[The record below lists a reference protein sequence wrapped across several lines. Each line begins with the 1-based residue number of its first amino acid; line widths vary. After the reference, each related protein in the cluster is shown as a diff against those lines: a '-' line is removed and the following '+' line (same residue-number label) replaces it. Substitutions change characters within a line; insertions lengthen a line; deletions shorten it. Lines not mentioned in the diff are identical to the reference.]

1 MTNPF
6 IYGQIVQGD
15 YFADRKTELKG
26 LVTDL
31 AQNSRIFLISPRR
44 YGKTS
49 LVLSA
54 LSELKNQGFFTA
66 QLDMYKTTSL
76 EQFLAFYS
84 KALAKAS
91 ETKLESIVQSIREA
105 LASLRPK
112 IQIDS
117 QGDVSVSVERASSK
131 KDAFLLLE
139 QVLNSPEEIARKKG
153 RGFVVFFDEFQE
165 IQTLGGENLE
175 KFVRATIQ
183 HHHNVSYIFAGSK
196 QHTMVDMVN
205 KRTRAFYKMGKV
217 QFLGRIPR
225 QEFIDFISSRF
236 SQTGFTLE
244 KGVPE
249 LVLDLTNEIPHYVQH
264 LCHELWNEYRDAKKI
279 TPGSIPETIQK
290 IVLSQSPVH
299 LSTWDGLSLH
309 QRRLLQAL
317 SRGIGRN
324 LFSQEFIRLQELG
337 SPSSVQTSLRRLAK
351 KDIIQKEN
359 GEYSFSDVWLKEWV
373 KTTIP

>member
-6 IYGQIVQGD
+6 IYGQIAQGD

-26 LVTDL
+26 LVTEL

-54 LSELKNQGFFTA
+54 LSELKNQGFLTA

-76 EQFLAFYS
+76 EQFLAFYT

-91 ETKLESIVQSIREA
+91 ETKLENIVQFIREA

-112 IQIDS
+112 VQIDS
-117 QGDVSVSVERASSK
+117 QGDVSVSVESASSK

-153 RGFVVFFDEFQE
+153 KGFVVFFDEFQE

-175 KFVRATIQ
+175 KFIRAVIQ

-196 QHTMVDMVN
+196 QSAIVDMIN
-205 KRTRAFYKMGKV
+205 KRTRAFYKMGEV
-217 QFLGRIPR
+217 QFLDRIPR
-225 QEFIDFISSRF
+225 QEFSDFISSRF

-249 LVLDLTNEIPHYVQH
+249 LVLDATNEIPHYVQH
-264 LCHELWNEYRDAKKI
+264 LCHKLWNEYRDTKKI
-279 TPGSIPETIQK
+279 LPGSIPETIQK
-290 IVLSQSPVH
+290 IVFSQSPVY

-317 SRGIGRN
+317 SQGGGRN
-324 LFSQEFIRLQELG
+324 LFSQEFIRMQELG
-337 SPSSVQTSLRRLAK
+337 SPSSVQTSLRRLVK

-359 GEYSFSDVWLKEWV
+359 GEYSFSDVWFKEWV
-373 KTTIP
+373 RMTVT